1 MRKVFKVVA
10 ITAFILEY
18 VLLVGLFSFAGIANY
33 RNRSKYAT
41 DSLYVSIKADYKE
54 KFINQEFS
62 SEDFGASYVEYIG
75 YRFWDDGNPDEGETG
90 HGVLYVK
97 LKTNDWFHYKKAVRS
112 FESLSFVIKTEK
124 NWIFHAY

>member
-18 VLLVGLFSFAGIANY
+18 VLLVGLFSLVGIANY

-41 DSLYVSIKADYKE
+41 DSLYVSVKADYKD
-54 KFINQEFS
+54 KFLNQEFS
-62 SEDFGASYVEYIG
+62 PEDFGENYVEYIG
-75 YRFWDDGNPDEGETG
+75 YRSWVDGNPDEGKTG
-90 HGVLYVK
+90 HGVVYVK

-112 FESLSFVIKTEK
+112 FESLSFVMKTEK
-124 NWIFHAY
+124 NWILHV

>member
-1 MRKVFKVVA
+1 MRKVFKVVS

-18 VLLVGLFSFAGIANY
+18 VLLVGLFSLAGIANY

-62 SEDFGASYVEYIG
+62 PEDFGEEFIERINYEY
-75 YRFWDDGNPDEGETG
+75 WDDGNNEENESGY
-90 HGVLYVK
+90 GVLYVK
-97 LKTNDWFHYKKAVRS
+97 LTTNDKQHLKKAVRS
-112 FESLSFVIKTEK
+112 FESLPFVLKTER
-124 NWIFHAY
+124 ILLIHAD

>member
-18 VLLVGLFSFAGIANY
+18 VLLVGLFSFAGIASY
-33 RNRSKYAT
+33 RNRSKYAI
-41 DSLYVSIKADYKE
+41 DSLYVSVKADYKE
-54 KFINQEFS
+54 KFLNQEFS
-62 SEDFGASYVEYIG
+62 PEDFGENYVEYIG
-75 YRFWDDGNPDEGETG
+75 YRFWVDGKSDEGETG
-90 HGVLYVK
+90 HGVVYVK

-112 FESLSFVIKTEK
+112 FESLPFVIKTEK